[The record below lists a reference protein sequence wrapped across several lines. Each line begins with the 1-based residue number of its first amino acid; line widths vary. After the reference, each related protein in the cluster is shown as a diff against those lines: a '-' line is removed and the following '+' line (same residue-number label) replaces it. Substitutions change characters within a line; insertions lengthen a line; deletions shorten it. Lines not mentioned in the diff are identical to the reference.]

1 MTKLYYISLSILF
14 LMSCNNKSNE
24 ASKLLIEDATVV
36 VEEQVKTQSDVFYQY
51 SIWFAFVNKVFDGDL
66 KVSELKTKGDIGLG
80 SFDFLD
86 GELVMLDGVPYR
98 IRENGEI
105 SVGQDDDE
113 VVYSDATFFNEDGKF
128 KINGPIDYV
137 SFKEKLNIEMKSKHY
152 FYTYKIPVNVDYIK
166 LGGVPKVEKPFTD
179 GLDVLLPIRP
189 VFETENISG
198 TLIGFY
204 CPEYI
209 GNINAFGHH
218 FHFISDDRKWG
229 GHVMEFKTKSDIE
242 VPWDQKTSYT
252 FDLPK
257 NETFENVKL
266 DSEFQYN

>member
-1 MTKLYYISLSILF
+1 MIRIVSVF
-14 LMSCNNKSNE
+14 
-24 ASKLLIEDATVV
+24 LLIIFLVSCKDNKEHIVSKAEHEVDK
-36 VEEQVKTQSDVFYQY
+36 KTEIKNPKSDVFYQY

-80 SFDFLD
+80 SFDYLD

-105 SVGQDDDE
+105 SVGQDEDE
-113 VVYSDATFFNEDGKF
+113 IVYADATFFNEDGVF
-128 KINGPIDYV
+128 QIEGPVDYP
-137 SFKEKLNIEMKSKHY
+137 SFQNKLNTKMESEHY
-152 FYTYKIPVNVDYIK
+152 FYAYRVPVKLDYVK
-166 LGGVPKVEKPFTD
+166 LGGVPKVEKPFKD

-189 VFETENISG
+189 VFEAENISG
-198 TLIGFY
+198 TLVGFY

-229 GHVMEFKTKSDIE
+229 GHVMEFKTTHDID
-242 VPWDQKTSYT
+242 VPWDQKTSYA

-257 NETFENVKL
+257 NKTFEGVKL